1 MWRPE
6 LVISFVIPGHR
17 IIKLIDTADCGLSI
31 LSAPGRGAKALAAS
45 SLGRGATMAAL
56 KAAQSE
62 ELEAL
67 RARVKA
73 LEERCA
79 EYESNEIVEPYI
91 EANKKLEQQV
101 AQFREKCQQVER
113 ENATLSLS
121 LAYFHTQMNDEVETI
136 ASEPTPQKNEPAK
149 VIHWGDEQFSDAA
162 KKRLDERLRAESDT
176 VRYSDDALSQEEKSR

>member
-1 MWRPE
+1 
-6 LVISFVIPGHR
+6 
-17 IIKLIDTADCGLSI
+17 
-31 LSAPGRGAKALAAS
+31 
-45 SLGRGATMAAL
+45 MAAL

-113 ENATLSLS
+113 ENAHLDVVAAPS
-121 LAYFHTQMNDEVETI
+121 TI
-136 ASEPTPQKNEPAK
+136 RSP
-149 VIHWGDEQFSDAA
+149 
-162 KKRLDERLRAESDT
+162 
-176 VRYSDDALSQEEKSR
+176 